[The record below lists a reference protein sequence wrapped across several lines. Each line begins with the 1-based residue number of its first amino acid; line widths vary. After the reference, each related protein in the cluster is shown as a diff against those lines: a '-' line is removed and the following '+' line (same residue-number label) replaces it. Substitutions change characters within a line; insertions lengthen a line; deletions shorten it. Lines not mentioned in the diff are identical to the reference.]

1 MAKKRSASNTAQGAS
16 LVWTEDMDQI
26 LINAFI
32 HEQSIGNRPN
42 GTFSTQAYDNIVKE
56 LQEAFPEKLVD
67 KDKIKNRIKYL
78 KKGFGA
84 CYDIFKNATSGFAWS
99 PHTKM
104 WDAEPG
110 AWATFIQAY
119 PQAKDWMGKPVPHYE
134 SLKQLFAKDRANGDG
149 AETPAEMRQRLAQRM
164 GIPEGNIID
173 DIDRMATHN
182 EATRETDNEN
192 ISSSPEANKK
202 HKTYKEEVQEK
213 LLKGIESVSDAITKS
228 TDALVKAHTA
238 KLSMPAKE
246 IYQHV
251 NELGLD
257 PMDKKLA
264 YRFLTENANVL
275 EMVLG
280 YPIEERKE
288 FLMDILPRY

>member
-1 MAKKRSASNTAQGAS
+1 
-16 LVWTEDMDQI
+16 
-26 LINAFI
+26 
-32 HEQSIGNRPN
+32 
-42 GTFSTQAYDNIVKE
+42 
-56 LQEAFPEKLVD
+56 
-67 KDKIKNRIKYL
+67 
-78 KKGFGA
+78 
-84 CYDIFKNATSGFAWS
+84 
-99 PHTKM
+99 
-104 WDAEPG
+104 
-110 AWATFIQAY
+110 
-119 PQAKDWMGKPVPHYE
+119 MGKPVSHYE

-173 DIDRMATHN
+173 DIDRMTTHN

>member
-1 MAKKRSASNTAQGAS
+1 
-16 LVWTEDMDQI
+16 MDRI

-56 LQEAFPEKLVD
+56 LQDAFPDKSVD

-84 CYDIFKNATSGFAWS
+84 CYDIFKNATSGFSWS
-99 PHTKM
+99 SHTKM

-110 AWATFIQAY
+110 AWATFIQSY
-119 PQAKDWMGKPVPHYE
+119 PQAKEWMNKPVPHYE
-134 SLKQLFAKDRANGDG
+134 SLRQLYGKDRANGDG
-149 AETPAEMRQRLAQRM
+149 AETPAEMRQRLSQQM
-164 GIPEGNIID
+164 GVAEGDVIAN
-173 DIDRMATHN
+173 IDRMATQN
-182 EATRETDNEN
+182 GATRETDDDNMN
-192 ISSSPEANKK
+192 SSPEANKR

-238 KLSMPAKE
+238 KISMPASE
-246 IYQHV
+246 IYKHV

-257 PMDKKLA
+257 PLDKRSA
-264 YRFLTENANVL
+264 YRFLTENANAL

-288 FLMDILPRY
+288 FLMDILARY